1 MRRSANLL
9 GWVALLLIVGG
20 WVVFARP
27 PALGGGTEF
36 VFVRGDSML
45 PTFDPGDLVV
55 VRQQHHYDV
64 GDVVAFHVPG
74 SKARVIHRIIGTTAD
89 GYTMRGDNR
98 PGPDPWTPTDDE
110 VAGGKVLRIPGL
122 GARLIQLAQTPMA
135 IATLAAALAVFV
147 AVGVRDEPAERPEPA
162 AGDPTPASPRLLDPS
177 GC

>member
-1 MRRSANLL
+1 MRRSASLL

-20 WVVFARP
+20 WFVFARP

-36 VFVRGDSML
+36 VFVRGDSMR

-74 SKARVIHRIIGTTAD
+74 SKARVIHRITATSPE
-89 GYTMRGDNR
+89 GYVLQGDNR
-98 PGPDPWTPTDDE
+98 PGPDPWTPSDDE
-110 VAGGKVLRIPGL
+110 VAGRQVLRIPGL
-122 GARLIQLAQTPMA
+122 GARLISLAQTPAA
-135 IATLAAALAVFV
+135 IAALAAGLAVFV
-147 AVGVRDEPAERPEPA
+147 AVGARDEPTTADDRA
-162 AGDPTPASPRLLDPS
+162 LVNPS